1 MKSAVSNKLIAVISI
16 VFFLGVL
23 AINGLANTT
32 ILGGRTTGAVSDA
45 IPNLFVPAGLT
56 FSIWGVIYLLLAAF
70 VVYQARW
77 LFSADENRAARL
89 RPIGIL
95 FIVTCALN
103 IGWLL
108 AWQYSLVGLSV
119 AIMLA
124 FLATLIAAYV
134 RLRAGSD
141 RPRWTEYVFLR
152 LPFSVYLGWISVAT
166 IANVTAL
173 LVTLGWN
180 GFGASEGFWTV
191 LMIGVALALTLTVL
205 FSRRDPAYALVF
217 VWAFLGIYL
226 KRAAPGVA
234 FVPEAAYAALTAC
247 LVSAAAA
254 AVILALNVA
263 RSVRSAGR

>member
-16 VFFLGVL
+16 VLFLGVL
-23 AINGLANTT
+23 EVNGLANTT
-32 ILGGRTTGAVSDA
+32 ILGGRTTGAVADA

-56 FSIWGVIYLLLAAF
+56 FSIWGVIYLLLIAF
-70 VVYQARW
+70 VVYQTYW
-77 LFSADENRAARL
+77 LFGADENRTARL

-95 FIVTCALN
+95 FIVSCALN
-103 IGWLL
+103 ITWLL
-108 AWQYSLVGLSV
+108 SWQYSLVGMSV
-119 AIMLA
+119 VIMLA
-124 FLATLIAAYV
+124 FLVTLILAYL

-141 RPRWTEYVFLR
+141 RPRWVEYVFVY

-180 GFGASEGFWTV
+180 GFGAREGFWTV
-191 LMIGVALALTLTVL
+191 LMIGIALALALTVL

-217 VWAFLGIYL
+217 VWAFLGIYI
-226 KRAAPGVA
+226 KRTAVGVV

-254 AVILALNVA
+254 TLILVMNIA
-263 RSVRSAGR
+263 RNARR

>member
-1 MKSAVSNKLIAVISI
+1 MKSAVSNKLIAVVSI

-23 AINGLANTT
+23 AINSLANTT
-32 ILGGRTTGAVSDA
+32 IFGGRTTGAVADA

-56 FSIWGVIYLLLAAF
+56 FSIWGVIYLLLIAF
-70 VVYQARW
+70 VAYQTRW
-77 LFSADENRAARL
+77 LFSADERRTARL

-95 FIVTCALN
+95 FIITCALN

-119 AIMLA
+119 VIMLA
-124 FLATLIAAYV
+124 FLATLILAYL
-134 RLRAGSD
+134 RLRAGSE
-141 RPRWTEYVFLR
+141 RPRWIEYVFVR

-180 GFGASEGFWTV
+180 GFGASQAFWTV
-191 LMIGVALALTLTVL
+191 LMIGIALALALTVL

-217 VWAFLGIYL
+217 VWAFLGVYI
-226 KRAAPGVA
+226 KRTASGVP
-234 FVPEAAYAALTAC
+234 FVPEVAYAALAAC
-247 LVSAAAA
+247 LVAAAA
-254 AVILALNVA
+254 ATVIFGLNLS
-263 RSVRSAGR
+263 RIPRR